1 MILWDPVGRSL
12 QKKKFTILNFFFF
25 PLLHRRCLSNV
36 DACARAACN
45 VPCFNNCCSP
55 AVFATIRNFMSLAWL
70 ENSLPV
76 HTHTH
81 VAQCLGLESVRTI
94 LYMVRVDCIHWIDIY
109 ERCQVWV
116 VQKRRGAFAFE
127 WGPVSLSFYVRLV
140 LVKPTGRVR
149 LMQSTAF
156 FASSSAST
164 TSCVIPMSKGSHD
177 SVHSIFLICS
187 FLFRPCNFA
196 ATLYCCLPCR

>member
-1 MILWDPVGRSL
+1 MCKGCLECPLFQQLL
-12 QKKKFTILNFFFF
+12 QSCCVCHNPKLYVSCM
-25 PLLHRRCLSNV
+25 PLAGEFL
-36 DACARAACN
+36 AC
-45 VPCFNNCCSP
+45 
-55 AVFATIRNFMSLAWL
+55 
-70 ENSLPV
+70 
-76 HTHTH
+76 THTH
-81 VAQCLGLESVRTI
+81 MWPSVWGLESVRTI

-116 VQKRRGAFAFE
+116 VQERRGAFAFE

-140 LVKPTGRVR
+140 LVKPTGSVR

-196 ATLYCCLPCR
+196 AT